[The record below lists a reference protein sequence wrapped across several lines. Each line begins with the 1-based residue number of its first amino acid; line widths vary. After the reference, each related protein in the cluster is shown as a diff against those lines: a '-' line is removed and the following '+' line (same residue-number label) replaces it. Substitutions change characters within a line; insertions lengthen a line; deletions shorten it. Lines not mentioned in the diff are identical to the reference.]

1 MPWAVM
7 TSAFHEAERLQQEDP
22 ERFDAIVTEAAVAEP
37 ELGTRDP
44 LSVVTLYVYDQ
55 RVNT

>member
-1 MPWAVM
+1 M